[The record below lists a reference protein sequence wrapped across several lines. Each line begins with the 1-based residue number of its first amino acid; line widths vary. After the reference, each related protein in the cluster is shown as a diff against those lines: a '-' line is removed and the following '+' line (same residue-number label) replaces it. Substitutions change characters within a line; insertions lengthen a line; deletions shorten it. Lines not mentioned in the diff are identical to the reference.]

1 MLQMVQVD
9 IIKSDS
15 LILVSNLAM
24 KYVSH
29 FISSISH
36 QIAFSQRFE
45 IRLGQ
50 SQSLAQ
56 ICIH

>member
-15 LILVSNLAM
+15 LILLSNPAM

-36 QIAFSQRFE
+36 QIAFFQCFK

-50 SQSLAQ
+50 AQGLAH